1 MVLIISKSSRLW
13 EISVLPL
20 SCHRSLFSSRN
31 KSNSMSQLIWAA
43 SSYAKS
49 FCSQTSSRT
58 SQGSTLSSFFL
69 LQRTEMLQCF
79 KSGEG
84 KTKDSSECILEVHE
98 TRVPGLM
105 APTKRRWLSET
116 GCLSSRDDQASN
128 IPSWVILQQSFVL
141 ECFWQPLT
149 VAQRLSVSN
158 PKFASPLYAHIRCLP
173 SFFWDGLHLMII
185 QGRRTSPL
193 HSLHNGGRA

>member
-1 MVLIISKSSRLW
+1 MQRASAVRHPLGPPKDQPSAVFFTTKNRNAPVLQIR
-13 EISVLPL
+13 
-20 SCHRSLFSSRN
+20 R
-31 KSNSMSQLIWAA
+31 
-43 SSYAKS
+43 
-49 FCSQTSSRT
+49 
-58 SQGSTLSSFFL
+58 
-69 LQRTEMLQCF
+69 
-79 KSGEG
+79 G

-158 PKFASPLYAHIRCLP
+158 PKFASPFMH
-173 SFFWDGLHLMII
+173 
-185 QGRRTSPL
+185 TSDVCL
-193 HSLHNGGRA
+193 HSFGMVYISWLYMGGEQAHCILYTMEVGLRLTIKLSVWGGSSEVTCPVG